1 MKAKPAM
8 HRVRQEPDE
17 NQIRDYARHLYEQ
30 SGCVPGRDLEN
41 WLEAERTLTAAL
53 QPSVQTRRRRD
64 MSVSD
69 RAIVDTS
76 AETHSLAK

>member
-1 MKAKPAM
+1 MKARPAM
-8 HRVRQEPDE
+8 SRVLQEPDE

-53 QPSVQTRRRRD
+53 QSPTKNRHRD
-64 MSVSD
+64 SNITVREIGAMPVE
-69 RAIVDTS
+69 A
-76 AETHSLAK
+76 HNLAK